1 LESLFSI
8 FTPFVSSLVLIGLAE
23 LGDKTQLLT
32 MTLATRY
39 RPSRVIGGVLL
50 ATALLQLMAVSLG
63 HFTSALLPINI
74 LKKGAAALFIAFGLW
89 IILGKDGKEV
99 SLKESASPL
108 LTVFSL
114 FFLAELGDKT
124 QLAGIALAAKYD
136 SFWQV
141 WLGATLGM
149 TMANSAGILIGNWL
163 GKKVPSKWL
172 KLAGGIIFILFGIL
186 SLWESFR

>member
-1 LESLFSI
+1 MKSLLTQLAPFIAS
-8 FTPFVSSLVLIGLAE
+8 FTLIGLAE

-39 RPSRVIGGVLL
+39 RPLKVVGGVLL
-50 ATALLQLMAVSLG
+50 ATTLLQLMAVSLG
-63 HFTSALLPINI
+63 HFASAFLPMDL
-74 LKKGAAALFIAFGLW
+74 LKKTAAALFIAFGLW
-89 IILGKDGKEV
+89 IIFGKNESETASKEGV
-99 SLKESASPL
+99 SPL

-136 SFWQV
+136 SFFQV

-149 TMANSAGILIGNWL
+149 AVANSAGIFIGSRL
-163 GKKVPSKWL
+163 AKKVSRKWL